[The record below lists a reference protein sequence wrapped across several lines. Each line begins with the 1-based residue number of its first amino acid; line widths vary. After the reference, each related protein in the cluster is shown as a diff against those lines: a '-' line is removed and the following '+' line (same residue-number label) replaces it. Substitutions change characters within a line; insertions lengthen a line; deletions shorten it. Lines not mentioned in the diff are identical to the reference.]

1 MPNQDTAPPNASAQ
15 ATPEPATPIVG
26 KRLNELEVMIKML
39 FRRLDELETRL
50 NYIRRETGAY

>member
-26 KRLNELEVMIKML
+26 KRVDELEIMIKM
-39 FRRLDELETRL
+39 RRHSVAR
-50 NYIRRETGAY
+50 